1 MKISNASYDPALM
14 LLNPLFAHSLPPMG
28 KLLLLSALLLCSV
41 KFSYSQKA
49 LALENPYRA
58 KRVFFYPGDY
68 LVFKT
73 QDGNAKYEGHIE
85 AVLDSVIVLVKIIQ
99 MSNEGDATNNVIRDY
114 VPISEIKYL
123 YGSASKSYWQYFRRM
138 VGVTGTI
145 AGAYLLGTATF
156 NHYYLDA
163 PVDENAVIFASALM
177 GTGIIFNLI
186 GKDRRKLGKRWR
198 LRSMEVW

>member
-1 MKISNASYDPALM
+1 MKISNACYSLAFM
-14 LLNPLFAHSLPPMG
+14 LLNSLFAHSLRYMG
-28 KLLLLSALLLCSV
+28 KLLLLSMLLFCSV
-41 KFSYSQKA
+41 TFSYSQKA

-58 KRVFFYPGDY
+58 KRIFFYPGDY

-85 AVLDSVIVLVKIIQ
+85 AVWDSVIVLVKIIQ

-123 YGSASKSYWQYFRRM
+123 YGGQSRSYWQYFRKM
-138 VGVTGTI
+138 VGATGTI

-163 PVDENAVIFASALM
+163 PMDETSVIIASTLL
-177 GTGIIFNLI
+177 GTGILFNLI